1 MVSLSPSPSQPLCLS
16 TFFLCP
22 HPPLSLTSSS
32 NSPPRHVHSQRC
44 LLPSL
49 LWQSLHLKI
58 WPLMDWKSWG
68 RSNSH
73 LKINVGPV
81 IQKGSQPFLYVH
93 ACIYICVCVRACVC
107 VSPVED
113 VLMSSLQRCPLH
125 YQPLGIHWEEKE
137 GRGLADWPMQ
147 GTYHSLSP
155 MTRYPLNQG
164 VSSFKIPHLLISM
177 NMLFNVFEICLN

>member
-1 MVSLSPSPSQPLCLS
+1 MLNNGSVYNRKMCHSNCRLNKVRKKKYCTLLHVKSEDMTSPILSVANREVERERERERDCLF

-93 ACIYICVCVRACVC
+93 ACIYMCVSAPVCVCVC
-107 VSPVED
+107 
-113 VLMSSLQRCPLH
+113 LQ
-125 YQPLGIHWEEKE
+125 
-137 GRGLADWPMQ
+137 
-147 GTYHSLSP
+147 
-155 MTRYPLNQG
+155 
-164 VSSFKIPHLLISM
+164 
-177 NMLFNVFEICLN
+177 